1 MWHDDAGDESRST
14 GTAWEGSEGWK
25 QGDVLSLELDV
36 ERGTLT
42 AFKAGDRLGVLA
54 EGLNA
59 EGTSAFCW
67 TVELAAV
74 DDQVAIA
81 RG

>member
-1 MWHDDAGDESRST
+1 M
-14 GTAWEGSEGWK
+14 
-25 QGDVLSLELDV
+25 LSLELDV
-36 ERGTLT
+36 ERGALT
-42 AFKAGDRLGVLA
+42 AFKDGARLGVLA

-67 TVELAAV
+67 TVELAV
-74 DDQVAIA
+74 VNDQVAIA